1 MKAKTKNW
9 VLAFILAMFTLVSI
23 DSNSLV
29 ANAQSL
35 DDLQQ
40 AQETAI
46 TPTQETI
53 VEPQYSDDNAL
64 TDYLRG
70 YTPVTQE
77 NMRIASDTVSPIV
90 NFLGTVTGAIM
101 MLASAGI
108 FFTTALDML
117 AIGVPTI
124 RPLLY
129 TEPAQGGGMPM
140 AGIGMGMQGGES
152 KAKSR
157 KFISED
163 AIKAINMANSGG
175 QASAGIPNTGIP
187 GMSAPSQPQGG
198 GTKPALLTYLINRAF
213 FLVLFA
219 ICSVVLLSSLFTDCG
234 INIAELISKIV
245 EKASGEISNIQV

>member
-1 MKAKTKNW
+1 MKGDYKMRAKTKNW

-101 MLASAGI
+101 MLTSAGI
-108 FFTTALDML
+108 FLTTALDML
-117 AIGVPTI
+117 AIGVSAV

-129 TEPAQGGGMPM
+129 TEQPQGGGMPM
-140 AGIGMGMQGGES
+140 MGVQGGAS
-152 KAKSR
+152 QPKQR
-157 KFISED
+157 KLISED
-163 AIKAINMANSGG
+163 AIKAINMAN
-175 QASAGIPNTGIP
+175 ASQQQGVPVMP
-187 GMSAPSQPQGG
+187 GMQTQQQGG
-198 GTKPALLTYLINRAF
+198 VKPALLTYLINRAF
-213 FLVLFA
+213 FLVLFG

-234 INIAELISKIV
+234 LNIAELISKIV
-245 EKASGEISNIQV
+245 QKASGEISNIQM